1 MTVVTELALEAG
13 IPPGVFN
20 VVQGTGETVGAAL
33 VAHPEVDAITFTGSN
48 ATGRAIRA
56 APRRGCA

>member
-1 MTVVTELALEAG
+1 MLVAELALEAG

-33 VAHPEVDAITFTGSN
+33 VAHPEVDAITFTGSG
-48 ATGRAIRA
+48 ADRPRDPGAR
-56 APRRGCA
+56 PRRA